1 MTTPILRLAIQK
13 SGRLASKS
21 LDILSRAGIDVPE
34 YDRLLKIK
42 ARDFPLEVLL
52 LRATDIPEVV
62 ADEAADLCILGQNSL
77 QESMHYFEL
86 EELRQL
92 KFGHCRLSIAVP
104 QNAPITKVSELA
116 GKSIATSH
124 PLLLQKYL
132 HKHGTKAQVV
142 PMSGSVE
149 IAPELAI
156 ADAICDLVSSGS
168 TLQANNLRELEPI
181 FHSRAALI
189 ARKGLD
195 GDKRGLLDE
204 FLLRIDSVSN
214 AFGVKSVTMNAP
226 RDALAT
232 IEDILPGIES
242 PTVTPLAKEGW
253 IAIHSIV
260 AEDDEF
266 WHKMRQ
272 LKDAGATG
280 ILISPLERVIY

>member
-1 MTTPILRLAIQK
+1 MYAQRTYRDGAALCRGRIAPSGHARAPGGRADRPFDHHRFARVALEKTRRGWLRPRDFPPFPRRMTTPILRLAIQK

-104 QNAPITKVSELA
+104 QNVPITKVSELA

-124 PLLLQKYL
+124 PVLLQK
-132 HKHGTKAQVV
+132 
-142 PMSGSVE
+142 
-149 IAPELAI
+149 
-156 ADAICDLVSSGS
+156 
-168 TLQANNLRELEPI
+168 
-181 FHSRAALI
+181 
-189 ARKGLD
+189 
-195 GDKRGLLDE
+195 
-204 FLLRIDSVSN
+204 
-214 AFGVKSVTMNAP
+214 
-226 RDALAT
+226 
-232 IEDILPGIES
+232 
-242 PTVTPLAKEGW
+242 
-253 IAIHSIV
+253 
-260 AEDDEF
+260 
-266 WHKMRQ
+266 
-272 LKDAGATG
+272 
-280 ILISPLERVIY
+280 

>member
-1 MTTPILRLAIQK
+1 MTTPVLRLAIQK
-13 SGRLASKS
+13 SGRLATRS
-21 LDILSRAGIDVPE
+21 LEILARAGIDVPE
-34 YDRLLKIK
+34 YNRLLKIK
-42 ARDFPLEVLL
+42 ARDFPLEILL

-77 QESMHYFEL
+77 HESMHYLEL
-86 EELRQL
+86 EELREL

-104 QNAPITKVSELA
+104 RAAEIDKVSELA
-116 GKSIATSH
+116 GKTIATSH
-124 PLLLQKYL
+124 PVLLQKYL
-132 HKHGTKAQVV
+132 HRHGTKAQVV

-181 FHSRAALI
+181 FSSQAVLVANK
-189 ARKGLD
+189 ALD
-195 GDKRGLLDE
+195 GDKRELLEE
-204 FLLRIDSVSN
+204 FLLRIDSVIN
-214 AFGVKSVTMNAP
+214 AFRVKSVTMNAP
-226 RDALAT
+226 REVLPQ
-232 IEDILPGIES
+232 IEAILPGIES

-260 AEDDEF
+260 DEDDEF
-266 WHKMRQ
+266 WTKMRQ

-280 ILISPLERVIY
+280 IPISPLERVIF